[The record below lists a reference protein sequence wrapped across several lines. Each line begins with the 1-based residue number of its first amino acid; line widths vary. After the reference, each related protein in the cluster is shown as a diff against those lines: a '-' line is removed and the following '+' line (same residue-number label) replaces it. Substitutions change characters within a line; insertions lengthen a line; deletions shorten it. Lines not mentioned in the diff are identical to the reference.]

1 MAYSEQ
7 LSMHAILCVRL
18 RKFIVYPGLC
28 DAIDMEVMV
37 ND

>member
-7 LSMHAILCVRL
+7 LSMHDTLCVRWK
-18 RKFIVYPGLC
+18 KFIVYPGLC

-37 ND
+37 NA